1 MYNIHH
7 ESEPHNSP
15 PFACAPTLWVLFVR
29 PNGQALT
36 LGVWA
41 VERANWSAQLRLGP
55 LCSRQAGSRIFVE
68 PAWDAGECPESRV
81 PGSRRRLVAFSM
93 ELPSEL
99 PPERALHYHGGD
111 TLSFIH
117 TVAFLL

>member
-1 MYNIHH
+1 M
-7 ESEPHNSP
+7 
-15 PFACAPTLWVLFVR
+15 
-29 PNGQALT
+29 
-36 LGVWA
+36 GVWA

-55 LCSRQAGSRIFVE
+55 LCLRQAVSRVLVE

-99 PPERALHYHGGD
+99 PPERALLYHGGD
-111 TLSFIH
+111 TLSYIR
-117 TVAFLL
+117 TVAFHL